1 MEQLK
6 EIMAALTDI
15 EYGMDSLLKVLD
27 ALEEFY
33 ELKHEHE
40 THANITVLMRQISSL
55 HTDLSEE
62 ISNIDGFLINCKNA

>member
-1 MEQLK
+1 MEQLR

-40 THANITVLMRQISSL
+40 TLANITVLMRQISSL

-62 ISNIDGFLINCKNA
+62 ISNIDDFLISCKNA